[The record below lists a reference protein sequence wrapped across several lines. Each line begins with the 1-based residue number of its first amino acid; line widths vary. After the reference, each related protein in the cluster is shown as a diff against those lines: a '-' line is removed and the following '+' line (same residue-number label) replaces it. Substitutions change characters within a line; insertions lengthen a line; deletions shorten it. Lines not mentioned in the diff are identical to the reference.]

1 MTKSI
6 LFVAIDY
13 PPRPGPGA
21 NRNYYLHKHFSDS
34 SWKSYVLAAKK
45 SSHAVLDSSFKE
57 LDGVLHAGGKDAT
70 KVLSLFGKYPKF
82 IEIPDRWYLWILP
95 AFFKGRKHL
104 KDNSTSFIYASFPT
118 YSSAIVGA
126 LLSKFTK
133 IPLILDLRDPFRF
146 RYDPNNVPAHW
157 LYKLLERFVI
167 KQTKI
172 LITTTNECAALYKA
186 LYPELNKAKT
196 FTIPNGFS
204 ADFHRSIRNSLI
216 RKKGQEPF
224 TLLHSG
230 NLYQIGR
237 DPSVLL
243 LAIHQLVQLQLIKK
257 GYFKLIFRGASPWLT
272 LEKQIKKL
280 HLDEFIE
287 FRPNLS
293 YEESIREMYSVDVN
307 LLIQN
312 DIFNLQIPSKLYD
325 LVAINKPIIAITND
339 TGALAKEMQRLEV
352 GYCSEN
358 ERTLTEHIKNL
369 LTKRII
375 AKYTTCDDNL
385 SREKINAR
393 LIETLTKL

>member
-34 SWKSYVLAAKK
+34 GWQSFVLAAKK
-45 SSHAVLDSSFKE
+45 SSHATLDDSFKE
-57 LDGVLHAGGKDAT
+57 LDGVLQAGGKDAT

-95 AFFKGRKHL
+95 AFLKGKKHL
-104 KDNSTSFIYASFPT
+104 KNNSTSFIYASFPT

-133 IPLILDLRDPFRF
+133 VPLILDLRDPFRF
-146 RYDPNNVPAHW
+146 RYDPDNVPAHW

-172 LITTTNECAALYKA
+172 LITTTNECTALYKA
-186 LYPELNKAKT
+186 LYPRLNKAKV

-204 ADFHRSIRNSLI
+204 ADFHHSIRNSLN
-216 RKKGQEPF
+216 KKRRQEPF

-243 LAIHQLVQLQLIKK
+243 LAIYQLVQLQIIKA
-257 GYFKLIFRGASPWLT
+257 GSFKLVFRGASPWLA
-272 LEKQIKKL
+272 LEKQIEKL
-280 HLDEFIE
+280 HLNEFIE
-287 FRPNLS
+287 FKPNLS
-293 YEESIREMYSVDVN
+293 YEESIQEMYSADVN

-325 LVAINKPIIAITND
+325 LVAIEKPFIAITNE
-339 TGALAKEMQRLEV
+339 TGALAKEMQRLKV
-352 GYCSEN
+352 GYYSEK
-358 ERTLTEHIKNL
+358 ESTLTEQIKRL
-369 LTKRII
+369 LTTRIT
-375 AKYTTCDDNL
+375 AKHTKCDQNL